1 MYPRTQLRCDDQK
14 FPPFSDA
21 FGGSGE
27 VRKRPHFG
35 GVQIVG
41 VGFFQVAFDLDM
53 WEGDRSRLR
62 HAARAVFWLLLF
74 FFSLILWVG
83 ALELKAIGKHNHH
96 HSSTEK
102 VKIIT

>member
-74 FFSLILWVG
+74 SFSLIFLGGWG
-83 ALELKAIGKHNHH
+83 LLI
-96 HSSTEK
+96 
-102 VKIIT
+102 